1 MIIFLINSVSAS
13 YISGEI
19 SINEIG
25 QARFDVET
33 DLPINISGL
42 NFQNSRITGKT
53 DILIEKQAGIWTLTL
68 DLENYDNILL
78 DIKLPKN
85 LETITTIEGKDN
97 IIDIDNKII
106 TIIDSGKLDFSVS
119 YKLKETTNYSFV
131 IWLAVFLIIV
141 LVLILYFKHRKKKDF
156 LTNIM
161 PLINEQ
167 EQKIIGI
174 LMKSPMRQKQ
184 LREQLKIP
192 KASFTRYIIN
202 LEKKK
207 LITREGEGKN
217 KIVKLK

>member
-1 MIIFLINSVSAS
+1 MKNLISLFLIIFLINSVSAS
-13 YISGEI
+13 Y
-19 SINEIG
+19 
-25 QARFDVET
+25 
-33 DLPINISGL
+33 ISGL

-53 DILIEKQAGIWTLTL
+53 DILIEKQAGIWTLAL

-167 EQKIIGI
+167 EQKLINL

-184 LREQLKIP
+184 IREQLKIP
-192 KASFTRYIIN
+192 
-202 LEKKK
+202 
-207 LITREGEGKN
+207 
-217 KIVKLK
+217 